1 MKLGRIIPLALIAQL
16 LAVPVSSGMLVLCFG
31 SDGHVA
37 VESANAGLCC
47 QEWRAAHPG
56 TPDDLAETLECA
68 SDPCCK
74 DVELFVESAT
84 LTVPTRKGIAPH
96 PLSLITPVLSVP
108 CSRVSATAF
117 PLAAESPVAVSIRT
131 VVLRA

>member
-1 MKLGRIIPLALIAQL
+1 MRLNRLIALALVAQF
-16 LAVPVSSGMLVLCFG
+16 LAAPAAAGMLVLCFG

-37 VESANAGLCC
+37 VELANAGLCC
-47 QEWRAAHPG
+47 REWRAAHQG
-56 TPDDLAETLECA
+56 TPNYLVETLECA
-68 SDPCCK
+68 SDPCCN

-96 PLSLITPVLSVP
+96 PLPLITPGLSVP